1 MKKVFTIIIS
11 LMLVFAVTAC
21 GTGSTTTAATTAG
34 TTTAGATTTAGTTAA
49 KLSGTLEVAGS
60 TSVAPLAQDIA
71 DAFMDKNPDV
81 TINIQA
87 LGSSAGIKA
96 PVDKS
101 APIGMSSRNLKDE
114 EKAWGLDEH
123 VIAIDGIA
131 VVSHP
136 DNAVKGMTKEQLKK
150 IYVGEI
156 KNWKEVG
163 GEDAE
168 IIVISREE
176 GSGTRGAFE
185 ELVGFEGELRV
196 DALIGDGNGNVK
208 SNLQTSKNAIAYLS
222 LGYIDD
228 KTKVLE
234 IDGFAGTVENI
245 VSGKYPISRPLMMV
259 TLGDLD
265 PVAKAYLDFCMSD
278 EGQKIVAEKYISV
291 KK

>member
-1 MKKVFTIIIS
+1 MKKVFTIILS
-11 LMLVFAVTAC
+11 LILVFAVTAC
-21 GTGSTTTAATTAG
+21 GTGSTTASDTPTGTTASD
-34 TTTAGATTTAGTTAA
+34 TPTGTTAA

-136 DNAVKGMTKEQLKK
+136 DNAVKGLTKEQLKK

-163 GEDAE
+163 GDDAE

>member
-1 MKKVFTIIIS
+1 MKKVFTIILS

-21 GTGSTTTAATTAG
+21 GSGATTTAATTAG
-34 TTTAGATTTAGTTAA
+34 TTASGTPTGTTAA

-136 DNAVKGMTKEQLKK
+136 DNAVKGLTKEQLKK

-156 KNWKEVG
+156 KNWKDVG
-163 GEDAE
+163 GEDTE

-208 SNLQTSKNAIAYLS
+208 SNLQTNKNAIAYLS

-265 PVAKAYLDFCMSD
+265 PVAKAYLDFCMGD

>member
-1 MKKVFTIIIS
+1 MKKVFTIILS
-11 LMLVFAVTAC
+11 LMLVFAITAC
-21 GTGSTTTAATTAG
+21 GSGATTTAATTAG
-34 TTTAGATTTAGTTAA
+34 TTIAGTTAGTTAA

-136 DNAVKGMTKEQLKK
+136 DNAVKGLTKEQLKK

-156 KNWKEVG
+156 KNWKDVG
-163 GEDAE
+163 GEDTE

-208 SNLQTSKNAIAYLS
+208 SNLQTNKNAIAYLS

-234 IDGFAGTVENI
+234 IDGFAGRVGKT

-265 PVAKAYLDFCMSD
+265 PVAKAYLDFCMGD

>member
-1 MKKVFTIIIS
+1 MKKVFTIILS
-11 LMLVFAVTAC
+11 LILVFAVTAC
-21 GTGSTTTAATTAG
+21 GTGSTTASDTPT
-34 TTTAGATTTAGTTAA
+34 GTTAA

-136 DNAVKGMTKEQLKK
+136 DNAVKGLTKEQLKK

-156 KNWKEVG
+156 KNWKDVG
-163 GEDAE
+163 GEDTE

-208 SNLQTSKNAIAYLS
+208 SNLQTNKNAIAYLS

>member
-1 MKKVFTIIIS
+1 MKKVLIIILT

-21 GTGSTTTAATTAG
+21 GTGATTTAATTAG
-34 TTTAGATTTAGTTAA
+34 TTIDGTTAGTTAA
-49 KLSGTLEVAGS
+49 KISGTLEVAGS

-71 DAFMDKNPDV
+71 DAFMDENPDV

-114 EKAWGLDEH
+114 EKAWGLAEH

-208 SNLQTSKNAIAYLS
+208 SNLQTNKNAIAYLS

>member
-1 MKKVFTIIIS
+1 MKKVFTIILS
-11 LMLVFAVTAC
+11 LILVFAVTAC
-21 GTGSTTTAATTAG
+21 GTGATTTAATTAG
-34 TTTAGATTTAGTTAA
+34 TTASGTPTGTTAA

-60 TSVAPLAQDIA
+60 TSVAPLVQDIA

-136 DNAVKGMTKEQLKK
+136 DNAVKGLTKEQLKK

-156 KNWKEVG
+156 KNWKDVG
-163 GEDAE
+163 GEDTE

-208 SNLQTSKNAIAYLS
+208 SNLQTNKNAIAYLS